1 MKPYQYQG
9 ASEEEEYFNYKLS
22 STRMVIECFSGQLKS
37 RFRCL
42 HTGLQFRTVEMNC
55 NIIASCVLLHNFIQ
69 KNSEN
74 EHIFLDDDVLK
85 VNDDIDDDEADSDN
99 EDYMVA
105 PTATGTAKRDF
116 LRDQLWRKRNA

>member
-1 MKPYQYQG
+1 
-9 ASEEEEYFNYKLS
+9 
-22 STRMVIECFSGQLKS
+22 
-37 RFRCL
+37 
-42 HTGLQFRTVEMNC
+42 MNC
-55 NIIASCVLLHNFIQ
+55 NIIASFVLLHNFIQ

-74 EHIFLDDDVLK
+74 EPIFLDDDVLK

-116 LRDQLWRKRNA
+116 LRDQLWSKRNA